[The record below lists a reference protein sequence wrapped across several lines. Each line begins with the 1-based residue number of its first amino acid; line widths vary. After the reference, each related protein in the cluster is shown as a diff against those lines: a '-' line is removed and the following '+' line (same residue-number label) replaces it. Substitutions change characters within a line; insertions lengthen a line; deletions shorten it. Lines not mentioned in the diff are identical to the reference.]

1 MLTLR
6 VFLATTALVF
16 SVSAY
21 ANKPLDIDKIVTQ
34 QHEIRAD
41 VVAAK
46 GRYKKMPASKR
57 QEILRKQD
65 ELLRM
70 LEGKETPE
78 DLSEAQRIAT
88 FNSLEWIEAAI
99 NNEDDERMIC
109 RRERTIGSNR
119 VTRTCRT
126 EAQMATERERARE
139 ELDRNDRQMRTG
151 M

>member
-1 MLTLR
+1 MRTSRL
-6 VFLATTALVF
+6 FLAAIALVF
-16 SVSAY
+16 SVSAH
-21 ANKPLDIDKIVTQ
+21 ANQSLDIDKIVTQ
-34 QHEIRAD
+34 QREIRAD
-41 VVAAK
+41 VVAAT

-65 ELLRM
+65 DLLRM
-70 LEGKETPE
+70 LEGKETSE
-78 DLSEAQRIAT
+78 DLSEEQRIAA

-99 NNEDDERMIC
+99 NDEEGERMIC

-126 EAQMATERERARE
+126 EAQLAAERERARE
-139 ELDRNDRQMRTG
+139 ELDRNDRQTRAG